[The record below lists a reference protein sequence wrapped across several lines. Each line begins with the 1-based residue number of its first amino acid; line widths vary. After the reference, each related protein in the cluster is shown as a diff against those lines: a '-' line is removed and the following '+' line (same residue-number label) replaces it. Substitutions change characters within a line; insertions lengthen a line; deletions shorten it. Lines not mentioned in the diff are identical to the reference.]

1 MRSIFIFLICTLAV
15 CAVQMSCKK
24 TQETTTP
31 PPQQQ
36 QPPISF
42 DSLLHCYSQ
51 VSWDSAS
58 IHNALIGTWNW
69 EFIKC
74 YWNPED
80 ANGDD
85 YKNLSIVFRQND
97 SLEVRVNNQIT
108 QTASRKISRLSD
120 GYFKMTTVPLVVYL
134 PGKILLCSSRVMFYD
149 SYTDGC
155 DNYFKK

>member
-1 MRSIFIFLICTLAV
+1 MRSIFIFLICTLPFW
-15 CAVQMSCKK
+15 AVQMSCKK
-24 TQETTTP
+24 TQEP
-31 PPQQQ
+31 ANPPQQQ
-36 QPPISF
+36 PPVSF
-42 DSLLHCYSQ
+42 DSLLHCYGQ

-85 YKNLSIVFRQND
+85 YKNVSIVFRQND
-97 SLEVRVNNQIT
+97 SLEVKVNNQIT
-108 QTASRKISRLSD
+108 QAASWKISRLSD
-120 GYFKMTTVPLVVYL
+120 GYFKVTTAPLVVYL
-134 PGKILLCSSRVMFYD
+134 PGKILLCGNRVMFYD

-155 DNYFKK
+155 DNYFKR